1 MIIAMA
7 GMHMVQAATDQIIDM
22 IAMRHCLMPAAGAVD
37 MAAIVRTG
45 AAIGV
50 AGADADHMFIN
61 MVAMHMVQMAVVQII
76 DMAIM
81 RDGGVAAARAVLV
94 GVIRVGVAGHAVA
107 PLSRRRVA
115 SDCSHTLPFGRARPV
130 NSGQ

>member
-7 GMHMVQAATDQIIDM
+7 RMHMVQAAIDQIIDM
-22 IAMRHCLMPAAGAVD
+22 IAMRHRLVPAAGAVD
-37 MAAIVRTG
+37 MAAIVRAG
-45 AAIGV
+45 AAVGV

-61 MVAMHMVQMAVVQII
+61 MVAMHMVQMAIVQII

-81 RDGGVAAARAVLV
+81 GDGGVPAARAVLV

-115 SDCSHTLPFGRARPV
+115 TDCSHILLFGRAGPV
-130 NSGQ
+130 NSEQ